1 MGYDPNEWT
10 REFVTANPDFCIR
23 KLKETNEQIIEW
35 LKQGEHKIAVAG
47 LDRVLNG
54 LITMTN
60 AGYDY
65 RSHICF
71 LSWMEANIILFGDF
85 SDAPEHN
92 RIKTAKSALLDARD
106 FAKSDT
112 AKNSINLILDD
123 INKGYGISV
132 LTSKYASDFPNSEIE
147 TIADLNNRFE
157 NRVTQAAPVRA
168 SGATG
173 AAGEKKKPRWFAVAV
188 IAILV
193 FIAISRVLTTEK
205 ASEAPA
211 YIDNAPITQTTAQ
224 TTESETTTDPTEAVQ
239 AEASSIIG
247 SWEYYEISE
256 GTYNP
261 DGEKL
266 PDIRNETYYTFYEDG
281 RFSVGDACYEEAN
294 EESLA
299 YAEEKDGRYWICIGG
314 GGQSG
319 NYTISGNQITLI
331 TDDSVQYGPSTTSTI
346 TFTFDGDTLII
357 ENSYGARAYK
367 LSDFTPNEY

>member
-10 REFVTANPDFCIR
+10 REFVSANPDFCIR
-23 KLKETNEQIIEW
+23 KLKETNEQIIDW
-35 LKQGEHKIAVAG
+35 LKQGEHKTAVAG

-60 AGYDY
+60 AGYDF

-112 AKNSINLILDD
+112 AKNSINQILND
-123 INKGYGISV
+123 INKGYSISV
-132 LTSKYASDFPNSEIE
+132 LTSKYAVDFPSSEIE
-147 TIADLNNRFE
+147 TIMDINNRFE
-157 NRVTQAAPVRA
+157 NRVAQTTPVRA
-168 SGATG
+168 FESGGTASN
-173 AAGEKKKPRWFAVAV
+173 KKKPSWLAVVV
-188 IAILV
+188 IAV
-193 FIAISRVLTTEK
+193 VAFIVISQVLTTEK
-205 ASEAPA
+205 GSEAPA
-211 YIDNAPITQTTAQ
+211 AVDNTQTTQ
-224 TTESETTTDPTEAVQ
+224 STTQITESESTTEPTEATQ
-239 AEASSIIG
+239 TMASSIIG
-247 SWEYYEISE
+247 SWEYLEIIE
-256 GTYNP
+256 GTQNP

-266 PDIRNETYYTFYEDG
+266 PDVLNEAYYTFYKDG
-281 RFSVGDACYEEAN
+281 RFSTGAAYYEEAN
-294 EESLA
+294 EDSLA
-299 YAEEKDGRYWICIGG
+299 YAEEKDGRYWICVGG

-331 TDDSVQYGPSTTSTI
+331 TDESVQYGPSTTSTL

-357 ENSYGARAYK
+357 EHSYGARAYK
-367 LSDFTPNEY
+367 PADFTPNEY